1 MKRKVNYVS
10 RRDLKSVKYASYAS
24 VAVACILIFVK
35 FFAWHVTGALSLQAS
50 LIDSLLDG
58 LASLLN
64 MFAIRQAHRPPD
76 AEHRF
81 GHGKIEAIGALAQSI
96 FIFGSASWLLYE
108 AGNRFI
114 HPESLEKAEVG
125 LWVMVFSVVL
135 TLALVL
141 YQKHV
146 FKKTNSIAI
155 HADSIHYESD
165 LFINISVIIAL
176 LGSTFPGMTL
186 LDPLI
191 GAGIAGYILY
201 TAWKVAAQSFD
212 ILIDREFSQE
222 DRQKIIQLVLSHPQ
236 VLNYHDLRTRS
247 SGTQKFIQI
256 HLEMDGSLTLKAA
269 HNVSHEV
276 ILKVQQ
282 AFPHTEVLIHE
293 DPSGEIDEHP

>member
-1 MKRKVNYVS
+1 MS
-10 RRDLKSVKYASYAS
+10 PRDFKSVKYASYAS
-24 VAVACILIFVK
+24 VSVACILIFVK
-35 FFAWHVTGALSLQAS
+35 FFAWQVTGALSLQAS

-64 MFAIRQAHRPPD
+64 MFAIRQAHRPAD

-96 FIFGSASWLLYE
+96 FIFASAGWLLYE

-125 LWVMVFSVVL
+125 LWIMAFSVVL

-141 YQKHV
+141 YQKRV
-146 FKKTNSIAI
+146 FKQTNSIAI
-155 HADSIHYESD
+155 HADSIHYQSD

-176 LGSTFPGMTL
+176 LGSTFQGMTF

-201 TAWKVAAQSFD
+201 TAWKVAAHSFD

-222 DRQKIIQLVLSHPQ
+222 DRQKIIQLVLSHPY
-236 VLNYHDLRTRS
+236 VLGYHDLRTRS

-256 HLEMDGSLTLKAA
+256 HLEMDGNLTLKAA
-269 HNVSHEV
+269 HKVSLEV
-276 ILKVQQ
+276 ILKVQH